1 MRIIFAVFIILF
13 PGLIGS
19 STYYV
24 SNQGSNS
31 NTGLYPDSAWETLQ
45 YASDQVVG
53 GDTVLVLNGN
63 YTGFDLRTSG
73 NPSDPIVFKALDDSV
88 IIDDHNPVTNDGINI
103 ENASWVNLEGFRIV
117 NMPRAGIR
125 AVVGSNITIRNNFC
139 HQNYRWGIFT
149 GFVDSALIEY
159 NECCHTDDEHGI
171 YFSNSGDYPVIRYN
185 ICHHN
190 SCCGIHMNG
199 DESMGGDGLISF
211 ASVEGNII
219 YENGATGGSGINCDG
234 VAQSVIFNN
243 LLFFNHASGISL
255 YRIDASAGSYQDR
268 IFNNTIIQADDARW
282 ALNINTESV
291 GDTVYNNILLTLH
304 SYRGSISIDSS
315 SLPGFHSDYNLV
327 NDRMTLDQG
336 NTVISLAQWQNMGYD
351 QHSWLAGD
359 YNSIFVNYPSND
371 FHLKSTSTAVDN
383 GTSMV
388 NPPVGYDLD
397 SIIRP
402 QGSGFDI
409 GAYEYSSTGVEN
421 LEIFDLDETIRFV
434 PRGSQLIFSG
444 LPSCSQIMI
453 IDICGRILH
462 QSDIISDHSYI
473 WQDRQPHSGLLFIII
488 RDLNS
493 SITQGKILILD

>member
-1 MRIIFAVFIILF
+1 MRIIFSAFIILF
-13 PGLIGS
+13 PGLIQS

-45 YASDQVVG
+45 YASDQVVT

-63 YTGFDLRTSG
+63 YIGFDLRTSG
-73 NPSDPIVFKALDDSV
+73 NPSDPIVFKAWGDSV
-88 IIDDHNPVTNDGINI
+88 TIDQHNPVTNDGINI
-103 ENASWVNLEGFRIV
+103 ENASWVNVEGFRIV

-139 HQNYRWGIFT
+139 NQNYRWGIFT
-149 GFVDSALIEY
+149 GFLDSALIEY
-159 NECCHTDDEHGI
+159 NECCYTEDEHGI
-171 YFSNSGDYPVIRYN
+171 YFSNSGDYPVIRHN

-199 DESMGGDGLISF
+199 DLSMGGDGLISF
-211 ASVEGNII
+211 ARVEGNII
-219 YENGATGGSGINCDG
+219 YENGTTGGSGINCDG
-234 VAQSVIFNN
+234 VTQSVIFNN

-268 IFNNTIIQADDARW
+268 IFNNTVVQADDARW

-291 GDTVYNNILLTLH
+291 DDTVYNNILLTLH
-304 SYRGSISIDSS
+304 SWRGSISIDSS

-327 NDRMTLDQG
+327 NDRMSLDQG
-336 NTVISLAQWQNMGYD
+336 NTVISLSQWQTMGYD

-359 YNSIFVNYPSND
+359 YNSIFVNYPNND
-371 FHLKSTSTAVDN
+371 FHLNSASTAVDN

-421 LEIFDLDETIRFV
+421 GNITELTS
-434 PRGSQLIFSG
+434 PSLITYKENQILFSG
-444 LPSCSQIMI
+444 LNPLSRIMV
-453 IDICGRILH
+453 IDLCGRIIH
-462 QSDIISDHSYI
+462 QSGIIFNHSYT
-473 WQDRQPHSGLLFIII
+473 WQNCENNSGLLFFIIY
-488 RDLNS
+488 NQNTS
-493 SITQGKILILD
+493 KAQGKLLLIH